1 MPTSVDQFK
10 PGQRVAVTQQIPQR
24 QRVWTTRVTGKVLRY
39 EQRKTGSWYAH
50 AKDDKLWLDRLVI
63 EKDDGEIVVC
73 NLDGYTH
80 VEMLPETAS
89 PSQDADSAVDQ
100 AADQAP
106 KAVTSS

>member
-1 MPTSVDQFK
+1 MANAVDQFQ
-10 PGQRVAVTQQIPQR
+10 PGQRVQITQQIPQR
-24 QRVWTTRVTGKVLRY
+24 LRVWVTSVTGKVVRY

-80 VEMLPETAS
+80 VELLPAAATAQVS
-89 PSQDADSAVDQ
+89 DAP
-100 AADQAP
+100 AAAE
-106 KAVTSS
+106 KV